1 MHEGNGEGG
10 GGPFG
15 LSRDAWGR
23 LVLTEPGGRQHV
35 SLTPVRAFPISAPE
49 QGLALCDDEGRE
61 VWWVEALGELPL
73 QLRQLLEEEL
83 GRRQFMPIIQR
94 VLRISAPAE
103 PSQWE
108 VVTDRG
114 RTSFLLNS
122 EDDVHCLEGHRALIT
137 DAHGARYLIPDTRV
151 LDSPSR
157 QLLER
162 LL

>member
-1 MHEGNGEGG
+1 MHEGNGELG

-15 LSRDAWGR
+15 LYIDAWGR

-61 VWWVEALGELPL
+61 VWWVETLSELPPA
-73 QLRQLLEEEL
+73 LRRLLEEEL
-83 GRRQFMPIIQR
+83 GRRQFMPNIHR
-94 VLRISAPAE
+94 VLRISAPVE
-103 PSQWE
+103 PSLWE
-108 VVTDRG
+108 VETDRG
-114 RTSFLLNS
+114 RTTFLLNS

-137 DAHGARYLIPDTRV
+137 DAHGARYLIPDTRA
-151 LDSPSR
+151 LDSRSR

>member
-1 MHEGNGEGG
+1 MQDGNGEGG

-15 LSRDAWGR
+15 LHRDPWGR
-23 LVLTEPGGRQHV
+23 LVLTDPGGRQLV
-35 SLTPVRAFPISAPE
+35 GLTPVRAFPISAPE
-49 QGLALCDDEGRE
+49 EGLALCDAQGRE
-61 VWWVEALGELPL
+61 VWWVEALGELPP

-114 RTSFLLNS
+114 RTRFLLNS
-122 EDDVHCLEGHRALIT
+122 EDDVHCLENHRALVT
-137 DAHGARYLIPDTRV
+137 DAHGVRYLIADTRA
-151 LDSPSR
+151 LDSVSR
-157 QLLER
+157 RLLER
-162 LL
+162 FL